1 MTTKDLV
8 EAARDYAKHDEYSI
22 TRNYINALCNEI
34 ERLRELNR
42 DVFSRIQDNK
52 EIFNNAE
59 RYLWLRNAAWDVP
72 PMAYAPVVVLC
83 DNKMVTW
90 EWLDGTALDLTVDKW
105 RNDVTL

>member
-1 MTTKDLV
+1 MKDDLL
-8 EAARDYAKHDEYSI
+8 EKALKYAKHDDYHV
-22 TRNYINALCNEI
+22 TRQIIIDLCNEI
-34 ERLRELNR
+34 ERLRELNK

-72 PMAYAPVVVLC
+72 PDAYAPIVVLS
-83 DNKMVTW
+83 DNKMTTW

>member
-1 MTTKDLV
+1 MKDDLL
-8 EAARDYAKHDEYSI
+8 EKALKYAKHDDYNVTRKII
-22 TRNYINALCNEI
+22 TDLCNEI
-34 ERLRELNR
+34 ERLRELNK

-72 PMAYAPVVVLC
+72 PMAYAPIVVIC
-83 DNKMVTW
+83 DNKMATW
-90 EWLDGTALDLTVDKW
+90 EWLDGTALDLTIDKW

>member
-1 MTTKDLV
+1 MKDDLL
-8 EAARDYAKHDEYSI
+8 EKALQYAKHDDYVVTRKII
-22 TRNYINALCNEI
+22 TDFCNEI

-52 EIFNNAE
+52 EMFNNAE
-59 RYLWLRNAAWDVP
+59 RYLWLRQAAWAVP

-105 RNDVTL
+105 RNDATL

>member
-1 MTTKDLV
+1 MKDDLL
-8 EAARDYAKHDEYSI
+8 EKALKYAKNDDYHVTRQII
-22 TRNYINALCNEI
+22 TDLCNEI
-34 ERLRELNR
+34 ERLRELNK

-72 PMAYAPVVVLC
+72 PDAYAPIVVLS
-83 DNKMVTW
+83 DNKMTTW

>member
-1 MTTKDLV
+1 MKDDLL
-8 EAARDYAKHDEYSI
+8 EKALKYAKTDDYNVTSKII
-22 TRNYINALCNEI
+22 TDLCKEI

-52 EIFNNAE
+52 EMFNNAE

>member
-1 MTTKDLV
+1 MKDDLL
-8 EAARDYAKHDEYSI
+8 EKALQYAKHDDYVVTRKII
-22 TRNYINALCNEI
+22 TDLCNEI

-72 PMAYAPVVVLC
+72 PLAYAPIVVLC

>member
-1 MTTKDLV
+1 MKDDLL
-8 EAARDYAKHDEYSI
+8 EKALKYAKTDDYHVTRRII
-22 TRNYINALCNEI
+22 TDLCNEI
-34 ERLRELNR
+34 ERLRELNK

-52 EIFNNAE
+52 DMFNNAE

-72 PMAYAPVVVLC
+72 PMAYAPIVVLC

-105 RNDVTL
+105 RNDATL

>member
-1 MTTKDLV
+1 MKDDLL
-8 EAARDYAKHDEYSI
+8 EKALKYAKNDDYHVTRQII
-22 TRNYINALCNEI
+22 TDLCNEI
-34 ERLRELNR
+34 ERLRELNK

-72 PMAYAPVVVLC
+72 PDAYAPIVVLS
-83 DNKMVTW
+83 DNKMTTW

-105 RNDVTL
+105 RNDVTF

>member
-1 MTTKDLV
+1 MKDDLL
-8 EAARDYAKHDEYSI
+8 EKALKYAKTDDYHVTSKII
-22 TRNYINALCNEI
+22 TDLCKEI

>member
-1 MTTKDLV
+1 MKDDLL
-8 EAARDYAKHDEYSI
+8 EKALKYAKNDDYHV
-22 TRNYINALCNEI
+22 TRQIIIDLCNEI
-34 ERLRELNR
+34 ERLRELNK

-72 PMAYAPVVVLC
+72 PDAYAPIVVLS
-83 DNKMVTW
+83 DNKMTTW